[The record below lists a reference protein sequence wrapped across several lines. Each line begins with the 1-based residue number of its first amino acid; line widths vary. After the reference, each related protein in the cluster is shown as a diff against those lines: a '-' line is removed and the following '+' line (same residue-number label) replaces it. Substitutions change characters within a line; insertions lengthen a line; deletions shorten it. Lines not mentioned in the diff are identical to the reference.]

1 MARLNIDIPVVVV
14 QGGKVVYDPRNP
26 NHRNNGP
33 SQYPTKTEVK
43 DNTIYEVVYPQNESS
58 NVPQHGYYNRS
69 ANQQMAVQANAPT
82 SAVPWPNPVYTSNQD
97 EDPRRLEVAPGKK
110 LMFNPLAQEKIMTTQ
125 RPPYQTQ
132 TPNLPQIPKTT
143 YQPQPQQEVPQ
154 YTTPLNTVGPIKEFE
169 HYYRNGILYF
179 YWPKNIKNDIIQWL
193 RHVEEAY
200 GQDLAS
206 MIAKRLEI
214 EYIPKEIWDK
224 IAQAANASLLSK
236 QQPVTPQQV
245 MSNVPSNNPYPASNL
260 FARKSS
266 VETIIAPPTSP
277 QQLNVEK
284 TDHWTQ
290 HGYGSIQIEDN
301 KSPVNLESRPTT
313 GLFVAQPMSVEQL
326 EAANQ
331 PTDDNAI
338 MGFPGVAA
346 IDTAKF
352 KEYMPRIA
360 NMVKQRFDNFPLSE
374 DAERQCLQL
383 SYDISHF
390 IADDI
395 KDLMKDDGKGLVV
408 KVVRSVDNRNQD
420 CFIVTASN
428 YNSPLFEVS
437 ITPSI
442 NPSTETNVQNSTK
455 EEPYQEQTIEELIGI
470 STEELANFFADH
482 CLTFKAAD
490 YAHSPLDFVKKALAS
505 HLATELR
512 NVYGTKITVPRA
524 YKEAMAYIEQA
535 VEFKNKKT
543 ENSKSDKN
551 NSSSLKAFNAL

>member
-1 MARLNIDIPVVVV
+1 MARLNIDIQVVVV

-26 NHRNNGP
+26 NHRNNP

-69 ANQQMAVQANAPT
+69 VNQQVAPANAPT

-97 EDPRRLEVAPGKK
+97 EDPRRLVVFPEGKK
-110 LMFNPLAQEKIMTTQ
+110 YTINPLPQEKIMTTQ
-125 RPPYQTQ
+125 RPLYQTQ

-169 HYYRNGILYF
+169 HYYRNGMMYF

-193 RHVEEAY
+193 RHVEEEFGEDIA
-200 GQDLAS
+200 L
-206 MIAKRLEI
+206 MMAKRLEI
-214 EYIPKEIWDK
+214 EYIPKEIWNK
-224 IAQAANASLLSK
+224 TVPTPPPTPNLPPK
-236 QQPVTPQQV
+236 QQLITPQQI
-245 MSNVPSNNPYPASNL
+245 MNNVPLNYPASNL

-284 TDHWTQ
+284 IDHWAQ

-301 KSPVNLESRPTT
+301 KSPVNLESHPTT

-331 PTDDNAI
+331 PTDDNSI

-420 CFIVTASN
+420 CFIVTATN

-455 EEPYQEQTIEELIGI
+455 EEPYQEQSIEELIGI
-470 STEELANFFADH
+470 STEDLAKFFADH